1 MDDAPNSLTIAPGSG
16 DDGAMRWLRAN
27 SVLVLL
33 VATVATFMAALTWQS
48 SPLHLVASVI
58 VSVVVVV
65 LTRAAIA
72 GLRAWGA
79 RPIAIGGVL
88 ALAGLALAIQVVPLV
103 IDMGWA
109 RSVVIFVAW
118 AGLLLAVVEPS
129 SIVRASGGPRAEWS
143 LLRERAALWHDVG
156 EMTDEQRD
164 TAADMIEARIRA
176 MDRFRTPH
184 TAAYI
189 DAFQE
194 LALGDEPD
202 EAKERLAVRFATMEG
217 DLLRSLGAT
226 PAWDAD
232 FGDPATGSGT

>member
-1 MDDAPNSLTIAPGSG
+1 
-16 DDGAMRWLRAN
+16 MRWLRAN
-27 SVLVLL
+27 SVPLLL

-65 LTRAAIA
+65 LTRSAIT

-79 RPIAIGGVL
+79 RPIAIVGVV

-103 IDMGWA
+103 IEMGWA

-129 SIVRASGGPRAEWS
+129 SIVRVSGGPRAEWS

-156 EMTDEQRD
+156 GMTDEQRD
-164 TAADMIEARIRA
+164 AAAETIEARIRA
-176 MDRFRTPH
+176 LDRFRTPK
-184 TAAYI
+184 TSAYI
-189 DAFQE
+189 DTFQE

-202 EAKERLAVRFATMEG
+202 EAKERLAVRLSTMEG

-226 PAWDAD
+226 PAWEAEFDDSA
-232 FGDPATGSGT
+232 AGSGDTS